1 MDNIREGLKQA
12 MTDAA
17 KGRDQ
22 VRLDTVRMV
31 VSAIR
36 YKEIEKKGLLEND
49 ELLRLISSLCKQ
61 RRESIEQFLKGG
73 RQDLVDKETREIQ
86 ILESFLPK
94 QLSPTEVETL
104 VKRVI
109 GELGAAGPKDMGRV
123 MKVVASQVAGQ
134 ADGKVVSE
142 IVKKM
147 LGS

>member
-1 MDNIREGLKQA
+1 MNNIREGLKQA

-49 ELLRLISSLCKQ
+49 ELLRLISTLCKQ

-109 GELGAAGPKDMGRV
+109 GELGAAGPKDMGKV
-123 MKVVASQVAGQ
+123 MKVVVSQVAGQ

>member
-1 MDNIREGLKQA
+1 MNNIREGLKQA

-94 QLSPTEVETL
+94 QLAPTEVETL

-109 GELGAAGPKDMGRV
+109 GALGAAGPKDMGRV
-123 MKVVASQVAGQ
+123 MKVVVSQVAGQ
-134 ADGKVVSE
+134 ADGKVVSD
-142 IVKKM
+142 IVKK
-147 LGS
+147 LLAG

>member
-49 ELLRLISSLCKQ
+49 ELLRLISTLCKQ

>member
-49 ELLRLISSLCKQ
+49 ELLRLILSLCKQ

-109 GELGAAGPKDMGRV
+109 GELGAVGPKDMGRV
-123 MKVVASQVAGQ
+123 MKVVVSQVAGQ

>member
-12 MTDAA
+12 MTEAA

-36 YKEIEKKGLLEND
+36 YKEIEKKGPLEND

-61 RRESIEQFLKGG
+61 RRESIEQFSQGG

-123 MKVVASQVAGQ
+123 MKVVVSQVAGQ
-134 ADGKVVSE
+134 ADGKVVSD
-142 IVKKM
+142 IVKRA
-147 LGS
+147 LSG